1 MPRRSVSRVL
11 AGIPGGPQVVPYA
24 GHGPRA
30 GYAGPPPG
38 VAVPPLAG
46 ALTRQWQPPFPLDWS
61 RTLGVHRRGRG
72 DPAYLVDEYGAAWR
86 TSLTPDGPAT
96 MRVHAVPGAEAGRAV
111 PGGEAG
117 RAVPGG
123 EAGRA
128 VAGGEAGRAVAGGAV
143 RGGHDGRLTVHASAW
158 GPGASWLLDSLPA
171 LLGAADD
178 PSGFEPVHPL
188 LQEMS
193 RRHYALRIGRSDRVF
208 EALIPAVL
216 EQKVVGAE
224 AKRAWRLLLLRFGDP
239 APGPAPPG
247 MRVCPPP
254 RTWARI
260 PSWEWHRAG
269 AELVRA
275 RTIIGAAR
283 VAERLEEIAAMT
295 PAAAD
300 RRLQTLSGIGPWT
313 SAEIRQ
319 RAIGDPDALSVGDY
333 HLPSIVGW
341 ALIRQKVDDAGM
353 CELLAPYAGHRY
365 RAAWLLE
372 LSGQGPPRHG
382 PRNAPRNYRRI

>member
-1 MPRRSVSRVL
+1 MPRRSASRVL
-11 AGIPGGPQVVPYA
+11 AGIPGAPQMVPYA
-24 GHGPRA
+24 AHGPRS
-30 GYAGPPPG
+30 GHRGPLPG

-46 ALTRQWQPPFPLDWS
+46 ALTREWQPPFPLDWS

-72 DPAYLVDEYGAAWR
+72 DPAYQVDEYGAAWR

-96 MRVHAVPGAEAGRAV
+96 MRVHAVPARDAGPAGEPVPAGEPGRAAPGGAAGR
-111 PGGEAG
+111 P
-117 RAVPGG
+117 
-123 EAGRA
+123 
-128 VAGGEAGRAVAGGAV
+128 
-143 RGGHDGRLTVHASAW
+143 TVHASAW
-158 GPGASWLLDSLPA
+158 GPGASWLLDTLPG
-171 LLGAADD
+171 LLGTADD
-178 PSGFEPVHPL
+178 PSGFQPVHPL

-254 RTWARI
+254 RTWIRI

-269 AELVRA
+269 VELVRA

-283 VAERLEEIAAMT
+283 VAGKLEETAAMT
-295 PAAAD
+295 PVEAD

-319 RAIGDPDALSVGDY
+319 RAIGDADALSVGDY

-353 CELLAPYAGHRY
+353 CELLAPYAGQRY

-372 LSGQGPPRHG
+372 MSGQGPPRHG
-382 PRNAPRNYRRI
+382 PRNAPRDYRHI